1 MQDLVYHPL
10 EKLPVRRP
18 VERIR
23 HLAGRCAGLRVL
35 DLGALD
41 ETVIGK
47 AQHSSWKWLHREVA
61 ATAKEVLGVDAS
73 EELRAKGE
81 IRTDFGTRIIH
92 GRVEE
97 LDAIVAEFRPDIVLA
112 GELIEHT
119 PDTLGWLTRL
129 GQVAPGTRILVST
142 PNATAILN
150 ILLSF
155 VGRENQHEDHLH
167 VYSYKTLSTLAR
179 RLNLADATLTPY
191 YYHSEQF
198 RGRVPAA
205 VVPLIVAIDYL
216 LLMPIQYLFPLT
228 AFGFILEGRLGEPME
243 GRLGAPVEGR
253 LGESSEGRFGVP
265 VGTTR

>member
-23 HLAGRCAGLRVL
+23 HLAERCAGLRVL

-41 ETVIGK
+41 ETVVGK
-47 AQHSSWKWLHREVA
+47 EQHSSWKWLHREVA
-61 ATAKEVLGVDAS
+61 ATAREVLGVDAS
-73 EELRAKGE
+73 EALRGDGE
-81 IRTDFGTRIIH
+81 IRTDFGTRIVH

-97 LDAIVAEFRPDIVLA
+97 LDDLVRDFRPDLVLA

-129 GQVAPGTRILVST
+129 GELAPGVRILVTT

-150 ILLSF
+150 ILLAF
-155 VGRENQHEDHLH
+155 ARRENQHEDHLH

-179 RLNLADATLTPY
+179 RLNLQDATLTPY

-198 RGRVPAA
+198 RGRVPSAL
-205 VVPLIVAIDYL
+205 VPLIVAIDYL
-216 LLMPIQYLFPLT
+216 VLMPIQYLFPLT
-228 AFGFILEGRLGEPME
+228 AFGFILEGRLGEPT
-243 GRLGAPVEGR
+243 EGR
-253 LGESSEGRFGVP
+253 LGEPTEGRLGGP
-265 VGTTR
+265 PHDS